1 MPHDYLGMGNKGME
15 PGEHS
20 PQDRRGEERVPLP
33 LEVAWESDSG
43 KQHSSRI
50 SDISMSGCYVE
61 SLGQITVGEMVRFKI
76 ELALGKWL
84 PLSGVVV
91 YIHPQIGFG
100 VSFATMTDGVKSQ
113 LANLIENAR
122 SGHR

>member
-1 MPHDYLGMGNKGME
+1 MGNKAME
-15 PGEHS
+15 PGDNS
-20 PQDRRGEERVPLP
+20 RQDRRSEERVPLP

-91 YIHPQIGFG
+91 YLHPQIGFG
-100 VSFATMTDGVKSQ
+100 VSFTTMTDGVKSQ